1 MAKFKV
7 NSPTLGNKLLEAR
20 THSSLL
26 RALLDAGFE
35 VPHLC
40 YHEALSDYGACRLCL
55 VEVQKGSSKPRK
67 LTTACNYPVKDGIEV
82 FLDTDKVRDNRKT
95 VVALLASRCPTNPT
109 LRSLAEDHDVD
120 VTALPYDTEADSC
133 ILCGLCERVCREAV
147 GVDAITFSGRG
158 DRKMLE
164 PPYGPPA
171 EACIGCS
178 SCARICPTGHIRCED
193 TPRARQ
199 IWERVFPMVSCS
211 RCGKALITE
220 AQRDH
225 LVQSEGIPISYFDLC
240 DLCKRPDVAQ
250 RFAAVGR

>member
-7 NSPTLGNKLLEAR
+7 HSPTLGTKLLQAE
-20 THSSLL
+20 TNSSLL
-26 RALLDAGFE
+26 RALKAGGFE

-40 YHEALSDYGACRLCL
+40 YHEALSEYGACRLCL
-55 VEVQKGSSKPRK
+55 VEVVKGKKRK
-67 LTTACNYPVKDGIEV
+67 LTTSCNYPVKDGIEV

-95 VVALLASRCPTNPT
+95 VVELLVSRCPDNTS
-109 LRSLAEDHDVD
+109 LLALAEEHGVD
-120 VTALPYDTEADSC
+120 VTALPYDAEADSC

-147 GVDAITFSGRG
+147 GADAITFSGRG

-171 EACIGCS
+171 EECIGCS
-178 SCARICPTGHIRCED
+178 SCAHICPTGHIRCED

-199 IWERVFPMVSCS
+199 IWDRVFPMVRCS
-211 RCGKALITE
+211 KCGKALITE

-225 LVQSEGIPISYFDLC
+225 LIATKGIPLTYFDLC
-240 DLCKRPDVAQ
+240 DVCKRPDVAQ
-250 RFAAVGR
+250 RFATVGR